1 MPEDVQHLT
10 AQSPA
15 SGACVSV
22 FLCMNRSVLRGSAP
36 ALSGTQHRPAPCSR
50 TRSCTL
56 FLHSA
61 SSLIPAD
68 KHCEWK
74 TAKNSIQWETK
85 AFWKLAFAKRET
97 ATLALTLTLTL
108 TLSSALSFYSV
119 IWMHKGPNVFFELLW
134 ARL

>member
-1 MPEDVQHLT
+1 MLSQASQGHSTTQRPVAGPEV
-10 AQSPA
+10 
-15 SGACVSV
+15 V
-22 FLCMNRSVLRGSAP
+22 
-36 ALSGTQHRPAPCSR
+36 
-50 TRSCTL
+50 L

-61 SSLIPAD
+61 FSLIPAD

-74 TAKNSIQWETK
+74 TAKNCIEWETK

-108 TLSSALSFYSV
+108 TSALSFYSV
-119 IWMHKGPNVFFELLW
+119 IWIYKRPNEFFEQLW